1 MSHQD
6 WINGLSEDDRL
17 SILDKHP
24 RAIIHIKY
32 PTFREIKC
40 VMDIDVDALA
50 ANTNMCE
57 AAQEYFISQY
67 PDMIYIIKDPLP
79 HILDIAIEKYPH
91 AVVQVQN
98 ATNEQYIR
106 AIELQPSVL
115 RSLSEER
122 LATIDDYVLNYAK
135 LMR

>member
-17 SILDKHP
+17 SILEKHP
-24 RAIIHIKY
+24 RAIIHINY
-32 PTFREIKC
+32 PTFKEIKC
-40 VMDIDVDALA
+40 VMDTDVDALK
-50 ANTNMCE
+50 ANTIMC
-57 AAQEYFISQY
+57 ASAQKYFISQY

-91 AVVQVQN
+91 AVAQVSN

-106 AIELQPSVL
+106 AIELQPGVL
-115 RSLSEER
+115 GSLSKER
-122 LATIDDYVLNYAK
+122 LAKIDDYVLNYAK